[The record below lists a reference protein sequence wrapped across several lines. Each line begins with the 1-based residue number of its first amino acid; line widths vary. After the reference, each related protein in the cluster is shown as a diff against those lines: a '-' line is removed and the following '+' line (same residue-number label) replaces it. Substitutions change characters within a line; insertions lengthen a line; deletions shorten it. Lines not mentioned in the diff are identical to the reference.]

1 VSNWIDYKLDVLAT
15 SPIEIN
21 QIAERLK
28 EPSADLTKWLAKKH
42 QPVNEAA
49 AGIRELLKFESVT
62 NLGFINQGFNKAR
75 RFSLEFKDR
84 YYGIVNSHMGE
95 VSNAYPSAV
104 FLLEY
109 SDQQWSYSGR
119 RVIRDGDVIQEV
131 HDGNQQAQAIDWVLL
146 DIFAPFKAEYEL
158 GLEFGSLGRQGLA
171 DLSGT
176 VNELK

>member
-1 VSNWIDYKLDVLAT
+1 MSNWINYRLDVLAN
-15 SPIEIN
+15 SPAEIN
-21 QIAERLK
+21 QIAERLNQ
-28 EPSADLTKWLAKKH
+28 PSADLTKWVAKKH

-49 AGIRELLKFESVT
+49 VGIRELLKFESVT

-75 RFSLEFKDR
+75 RFSLDFKGR
-84 YYGIVNSHMGE
+84 YYGIVNSRLGE
-95 VSNAYPSAV
+95 VSNAYPSAT
-104 FLLEY
+104 FLLDY

-119 RVIRDGDVIQEV
+119 QVIRDGDVIKRI
-131 HDGNQQAQAIDWVLL
+131 HDGPHQAQAIDWVLL

-158 GLEFGSLGRQGLA
+158 GLEFGSLWRQWLA